1 MEKLRGRLEV
11 VWRRSEITG
20 GMRYRAKK
28 ATKKSRIERRNLLGR
43 GQKLPVDKGKGVLR
57 AVDDVSWIG

>member
-11 VWRRSEITG
+11 VWGRSEIAG
-20 GMRYRAKK
+20 GTIDQAKK
-28 ATKKSRIERRNLLGR
+28 ATKKSGIERRNLLGR